1 MRTIKQFIS
10 KTNKV
15 YFFMKDEA
23 TCRRFYQAAE
33 AEGISFCGT
42 PPTQKETTD
51 IIALL
56 PSGEICYVG
65 WAGRMCYHN
74 CKKGV
79 IRIDYEKYLTE
90 SDDYLLKLKRAICP
104 ITARSCSEDKCS
116 L

>member
-1 MRTIKQFIS
+1 
-10 KTNKV
+10 
-15 YFFMKDEA
+15 MKDEA
-23 TCRRFYQAAE
+23 TSRGFYQAAE
-33 AEGISFCGT
+33 AEGISFGGT

-51 IIALL
+51 IVALL

-65 WAGRMCYHN
+65 WADRMCYHN

-79 IRIDYEKYLTE
+79 VRIEYDKYAFCRGN
-90 SDDYLLKLKRAICP
+90 YRINGKRAICP